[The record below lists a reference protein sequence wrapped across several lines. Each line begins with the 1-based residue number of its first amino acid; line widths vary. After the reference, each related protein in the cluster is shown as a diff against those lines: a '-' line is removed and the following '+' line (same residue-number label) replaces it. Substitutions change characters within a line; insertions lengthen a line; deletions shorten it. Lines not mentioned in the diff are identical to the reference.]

1 MKQCTCGRSKAYPYC
16 DGTHKKKKESLMK
29 NGMIDVLD
37 SSKFIIL
44 QDEEIPES
52 KAGVL
57 GVYTNKIVEIPN
69 FIDPEI
75 VPKMINF
82 FENCDVDWGDI
93 AFYGSSGKGIKTD
106 SETMKKFDLP
116 EGFFDKI
123 KNKYQEAVQTVF
135 EREVKA
141 NTSHAQKWDVGGFA
155 SPHSD
160 NSDNDGKPN
169 AFEINKYVGILYL
182 NDDYEGGELYFCDKD
197 NEMKTY
203 LSFKPNAY
211 SYYVFPGGY
220 ENIHGVS
227 EITKGTR
234 YTMVSFWDYA
244 DSVYDQETLDR
255 WEEEEKQVRIEQAK
269 QKEEWNKGNKYA

>member
-1 MKQCTCGRSKAYPYC
+1 MRQCTCGRSNAYPYC
-16 DGTHKKKKESLMK
+16 DGTHKLKREVNMK
-29 NGMIDVLD
+29 DGIIDVLD
-37 SSKFIIL
+37 QNKFIVH
-44 QDEEIPES
+44 QDEVVPEEE
-52 KAGVL
+52 AGKL

-69 FIDPEI
+69 FIDPNI

-82 FENCDVDWGDI
+82 FENCDVEWGDI

-106 SETMKKFDLP
+106 SETMKTFGLP
-116 EGFFDKI
+116 DGFFDKL
-123 KNKYQEAVQTVF
+123 KDKYKETVELVF
-135 EREVKA
+135 GREVRA

-160 NSDNDGKPN
+160 NSDNNGVPN

-182 NDDYEGGELYFCDKD
+182 NDDYEGGDLYFCDKD
-197 NEMKTY
+197 NEMNPY
-203 LSFKPNAY
+203 LSFKPNAF

-234 YTMVSFWDYA
+234 YTMVSFWDFA
-244 DSVYDQETLDR
+244 DLVYDDETLER
-255 WEEEEKQVRIEQAK
+255 WKEEEKQVRIEQAK
-269 QKEEWNKGNKYA
+269 QKEEWLKGNKYA